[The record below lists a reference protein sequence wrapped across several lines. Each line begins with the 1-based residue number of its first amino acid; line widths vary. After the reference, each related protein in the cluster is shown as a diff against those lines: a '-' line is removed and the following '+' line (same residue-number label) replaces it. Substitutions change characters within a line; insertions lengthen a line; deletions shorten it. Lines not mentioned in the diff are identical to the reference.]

1 MLSLVPLPM
10 GRDIGTRPNAAWRA
24 WEARGCDGCRVGI
37 EDTHPTRNEWV
48 PAGSH
53 RFVAFG
59 EQRTWSDF
67 RRATIC
73 REW

>member
-1 MLSLVPLPM
+1 MLSLSRCPWGGTL
-10 GRDIGTRPNAAWRA
+10 GRHRMPRGAPGKSVGAMVAVFAEDHTQQTRS
-24 WEARGCDGCRVGI
+24 
-37 EDTHPTRNEWV
+37 PT
-48 PAGSH
+48 GSH

-73 REW
+73 RE